1 MPHETALLATVAA
14 AFGLAFLFGMAAVRL
29 RLPPL
34 VGYMLAGVALGP
46 FSPGW
51 VADVALAGQL
61 AELGVILLMFGVGL
75 HFSPGDLLAV
85 RHVAVP
91 GALLQMALA
100 ASLGAGVARAWGWE
114 WPAAL
119 VFGLSLCVASTVVVL
134 RGLEARG
141 RLDSIDG
148 RTAVGWLVV
157 EDLAMVLVLV
167 LLPAFAPAVGAAASA
182 AEPAGG
188 SFWAAAALTLGKVA
202 LFVVLMVV
210 VGRRAVPAL
219 LTRVARTGS
228 RELFTL
234 AVLAVALG
242 IAFGAAALFG
252 VSFALG
258 AFFAGVVISESDL
271 SYQAGADA
279 LPLQDAFAVLFFA
292 SVGMLFDPTVVTR
305 EPLHVLTTVAVV
317 LVGNAGAALLL
328 LLALGQPVRSALAVA
343 ASMGQIGEFS
353 FILAGLG
360 VTLGVLPEEGRA
372 LVLAGAIVTIVLN
385 PLLVAGAVWLERGL
399 DRRPA
404 LLERL
409 ERAHRPRA
417 LDASTAPGAAL
428 ADHAVLVG
436 HGRVGRTI
444 AEALAREQVPYVVIE
459 RDLRTVEALRRRGVP
474 AVFGDATRPAVLA
487 QAHPERARLLVIAA
501 PDPYHARHLI
511 ELVRRVRPAIDV
523 VVRTHSAEEQ
533 AHFERMGVGHAL
545 MGEHQLALGM
555 ARYALAAYG
564 HAPAHD
570 PPAHDP
576 PAHDPPTH
584 DAPTLAHST
593 AGPGR

>member
-34 VGYMLAGVALGP
+34 VGYLLAGVALGP

-91 GALLQMALA
+91 GALLQMVLA
-100 ASLGAGVARAWGWE
+100 ASLGAGVARAWGWA

-141 RLDSIDG
+141 RLDSVEG

-157 EDLAMVLVLV
+157 QDLAMVLVLV
-167 LLPAFAPAVGAAASA
+167 LLPALAPPPDGAAA
-182 AEPAGG
+182 PAGG
-188 SFWAAAALTLGKVA
+188 SLWAAAALTLGKVA

-292 SVGMLFDPTVVTR
+292 SVGMLFDPGVLTR
-305 EPLHVLTTVAVV
+305 EPLHVLGTVAVI

-343 ASMGQIGEFS
+343 PSIGQIGEFS

-360 VTLGVLPEEGRA
+360 VALGVLPEEARA

-385 PLLVAGAVWLERGL
+385 PLLVAGAVWL
-399 DRRPA
+399 DRELTGRPA
-404 LLERL
+404 LVERL
-409 ERAHRPRA
+409 ERAHRPRELVA
-417 LDASTAPGAAL
+417 DVAPAAAL
-428 ADHAVLVG
+428 SDHAVLVG

-444 AEALAREQVPYVVIE
+444 AEALAREHVSYVVIE

-501 PDPYHARHLI
+501 PDPYHARHVI
-511 ELVRRVRPAIDV
+511 ELARRVRPAIDV
-523 VVRTHSAEEQ
+523 VVRTHTAEAQ
-533 AHFERMGVGHAL
+533 QHFERMGVGYVL

-555 ARYALAAYG
+555 ARCALAAYG
-564 HAPAHD
+564 HGPAHETS
-570 PPAHDP
+570 AHD
-576 PAHDPPTH
+576 
-584 DAPTLAHST
+584 DAPVLAHTT
-593 AGPGR
+593 AGPAG

>member
-14 AFGLAFLFGMAAVRL
+14 TFGLAFVFGMVAVRL

-34 VGYMLAGVALGP
+34 VGYLLAGVVLGP

-85 RHVAVP
+85 RRVAVP

-100 ASLGAGVARAWGWE
+100 ASLGAGVARAWGWA
-114 WPAAL
+114 WPGAL

-141 RLDSIDG
+141 RLDSVDG

-167 LLPAFAPAVGAAASA
+167 LLPAFAPAAAGAAA
-182 AEPAGG
+182 PPGG
-188 SFWAAAALTLGKVA
+188 SLGAAAALTLGKVA

-219 LTRVARTGS
+219 LTLVARTGS

-242 IAFGAAALFG
+242 IAYGAAALFG
-252 VSFALG
+252 VSIALG

-292 SVGMLFDPTVVTR
+292 SVGMLFDPTVVMR
-305 EPLHVLTTVAVV
+305 EPVRVLATVAVI

-328 LLALGQPVRSALAVA
+328 LLALGHPARSALAVA
-343 ASMGQIGEFS
+343 ASLGQIGEFS

-360 VTLGVLPEEGRA
+360 VALGVLPEEGRA
-372 LVLAGAIVTIVLN
+372 LVLAGAIVTIALN
-385 PLLVAGAVWLERGL
+385 PLLLAGALWLERGL
-399 DRRPA
+399 ARRPA
-404 LLERL
+404 LMERL
-409 ERAHRPRA
+409 ERAHRPRELA
-417 LDASTAPGAAL
+417 ADAAPAAAAL
-428 ADHAVLVG
+428 SDHAVLVG

-444 AEALAREQVPYVVIE
+444 AEALARERVPYVVIE

-487 QAHPERARLLVIAA
+487 QAHPERARLLVITA
-501 PDPYHARHLI
+501 PDPYHARHVIGLA
-511 ELVRRVRPAIDV
+511 RHAQPTIDV
-523 VVRTHSAEEQ
+523 VVRTHTAEAQ

-555 ARYALAAYG
+555 ARYALAAYEHEPARG
-564 HAPAHD
+564 APAV
-570 PPAHDP
+570 AHT
-576 PAHDPPTH
+576 A
-584 DAPTLAHST
+584 
-593 AGPGR
+593 AGPAG

>member
-51 VADVALAGQL
+51 VADVTLAGQL

-100 ASLGAGVARAWGWE
+100 ASLGAGVARVWGWE

-141 RLDSIDG
+141 RLDSVDG

-167 LLPAFAPAVGAAASA
+167 LLPAFAPAVGSAAA
-182 AEPAGG
+182 PAGG

-219 LTRVARTGS
+219 LTLVARTGS

-305 EPLHVLTTVAVV
+305 EPMHVVATVAVI

-343 ASMGQIGEFS
+343 ASLGQIGEFS

-372 LVLAGAIVTIVLN
+372 LVLAGAIVTIVVN

-399 DRRPA
+399 ARRPA
-404 LLERL
+404 LLERF
-409 ERAHRPRA
+409 ERAQQPREVVA
-417 LDASTAPGAAL
+417 DAAPAA
-428 ADHAVLVG
+428 AMSDHAVLVG

-444 AEALAREQVPYVVIE
+444 GEALAREHVSYVVIE

-487 QAHPERARLLVIAA
+487 QAHPERARLLVITA
-501 PDPYHARHLI
+501 PDPYHARHVI
-511 ELVRRVRPAIDV
+511 ELARRVQPAIDV
-523 VVRTHSAEEQ
+523 VVRTHSTEAQ
-533 AHFERMGVGHAL
+533 ALFERMGVGHAL

-564 HAPAHD
+564 HE
-570 PPAHDP
+570 
-576 PAHDPPTH
+576 PTH
-584 DAPTLAHST
+584 DAPALAHAA
-593 AGPGR
+593 AGPMG